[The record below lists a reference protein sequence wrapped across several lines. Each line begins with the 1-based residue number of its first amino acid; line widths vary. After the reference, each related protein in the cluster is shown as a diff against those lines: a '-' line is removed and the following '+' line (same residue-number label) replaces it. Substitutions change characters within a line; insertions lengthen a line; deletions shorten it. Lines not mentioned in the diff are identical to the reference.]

1 MELPLIALPP
11 NQSEHHVDH
20 QPLHDKDGVG
30 VGLDSH
36 PLLSR
41 VKFWQNSSGLKA
53 KKT

>member
-1 MELPLIALPP
+1 MELPLLALPP

-41 VKFWQNSSGLKA
+41 VKFWRNSSGLKA